1 MELLLRYEPH
11 FRAVMGWLDWCFICT
26 CQRHQCFAQRS
37 RFLPDSADGG
47 DNDTRIFVTI
57 PMILVWGLC
66 GLGAKY
72 ESAVCN
78 IRKRAKFKLYLILKM
93 FY

>member
-1 MELLLRYEPH
+1 
-11 FRAVMGWLDWCFICT
+11 
-26 CQRHQCFAQRS
+26 
-37 RFLPDSADGG
+37 LPDSADGG

-78 IRKRAKFKLYLILKM
+78 IRKRAKFKLYLI
-93 FY
+93 